1 MYVNWKFDLQEFLI
15 LPPLDFAI
23 ELYVISCSTY
33 RSLETNRRFDPAGL
47 ANPSLDEQTRFQGAA
62 FQDASTMRGKLLAC
76 FKVIN
81 FDLFKEFIKNDYFEK
96 DMREY

>member
-1 MYVNWKFDLQEFLI
+1 MYVNWKFYLQEFLI

-33 RSLETNRRFDPAGL
+33 RSLETNRRFDPARF
-47 ANPSLDEQTRFQGAA
+47 ANLGLDEQTRFQGTT
-62 FQDASTMRGKLLAC
+62 FQDGSTMRGELLAC
-76 FKVIN
+76 FKVVN
-81 FDLFKEFIKNDYFEK
+81 FDLFKEFIKNGYFEK